1 LTRVALWSDTLAMD
15 PIPTRDKL
23 LEAAAHIFL
32 AQGYADT
39 SMDQVRQAA
48 GVSNGSLYHHF
59 PTKAALA
66 DALYVQTLHDF
77 HATLLAPIAR
87 DVDAEAGVKA
97 LVRAYVQWVVKNP
110 GRAALLHKL
119 KREGEVTDSSEAI
132 NEANVQT
139 FAVLKRWV
147 RRKAE
152 AGEMRALPFH
162 LWMAL
167 VFSPSFSLTRQW
179 VSQPTITVP
188 PKTRAALEHAAW
200 MAVAP

>member
-179 VSQPTITVP
+179 VSQPTITVR

>member
-1 LTRVALWSDTLAMD
+1 MD
-15 PIPTRDKL
+15 PIPTRGKL
-23 LEAAAHIFL
+23 LDAAARIFL
-32 AQGYADT
+32 EHGYTGA

-66 DALYVQTLHDF
+66 DALYVQTLQDF
-77 HATLLAPIAR
+77 HASILAPIAR
-87 DVDAEAGVKA
+87 DVDAQTGVKA
-97 LVRAYVQWVVKNP
+97 LVRSYVQWVVKNP
-110 GRAALLHKL
+110 GRAKLLHTL
-119 KREGEVTDSSEAI
+119 RSDGEVTDSSEGVS
-132 NEANVQT
+132 EANMQV
-139 FAVLKRWV
+139 FVALKDWV

-167 VFSPSFSLTRQW
+167 VFAPSFSLTREW
-179 VSQPTITVP
+179 VKQTAITVP